1 MHSDWHRIVSWRW
14 KCYANEC
21 RRERW
26 RTQYRWRSW
35 CEQDRR
41 RCPTSSQENGLIRE
55 LLSFEL
61 SLDRS
66 CCRTVACS
74 KVSLQ
79 IDISSRAME
88 SKQKRQAVSFLSINR
103 RLGIVNMRKPFYAC
117 YPEQRWW
124 IWCCLVLHRA
134 AIVALFDMVL
144 LGAAPSCHSGAGRYV
159 VLGASR
165 SCLGVNFC
173 IGTALS
179 DLQFNIIARY
189 WSAVLSIHAQ

>member
-41 RCPTSSQENGLIRE
+41 RCPTSSQLNGLIRE

-66 CCRTVACS
+66 CCRTVGCS
-74 KVSLQ
+74 KVSLP
-79 IDISSRAME
+79 IDISSRVME

-134 AIVALFDMVL
+134 AIVALFDMAL
-144 LGAAPSCHSGAGRYV
+144 LGASPSCHSGHY
-159 VLGASR
+159 
-165 SCLGVNFC
+165 C
-173 IGTALS
+173 IDSALS

-189 WSAVLSIHAQ
+189 WSASLASKSSIARVPLDHGKLA